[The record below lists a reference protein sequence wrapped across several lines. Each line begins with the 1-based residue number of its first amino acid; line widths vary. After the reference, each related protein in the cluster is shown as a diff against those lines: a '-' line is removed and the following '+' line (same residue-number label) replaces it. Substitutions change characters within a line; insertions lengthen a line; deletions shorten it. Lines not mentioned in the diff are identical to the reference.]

1 MPVSARKSAVQRGF
15 AGLSSGRD
23 RQGMARAR
31 IVKMEAT
38 RMSFFKKH

>member
-1 MPVSARKSAVQRGF
+1 
-15 AGLSSGRD
+15 LSSGRD
-23 RQGMARAR
+23 GQGLARAR